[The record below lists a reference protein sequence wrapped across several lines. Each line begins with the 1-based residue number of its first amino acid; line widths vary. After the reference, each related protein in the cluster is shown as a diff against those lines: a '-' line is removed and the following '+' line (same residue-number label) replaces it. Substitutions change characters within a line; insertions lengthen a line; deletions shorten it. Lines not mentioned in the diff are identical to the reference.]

1 MANPAYAP
9 TFPAWSGA
17 TPAAGHPNADQ
28 VEECLTN
35 QLGSAAGGPETYP
48 VKLGADHGSWQCRDM
63 ATIHQSMGI
72 SSATFDKFVM
82 IAAAKLTSL
91 GVSSADVATIGTVL
105 NGAKP

>member
-63 ATIHQSMGI
+63 GTIHQSMGI
-72 SSATFDKFVM
+72 SIATFDKVVM
-82 IAAAKLTSL
+82 MAAAKRAGL
-91 GVSSADVATIGTVL
+91 GVAGDHGVSACAVR
-105 NGAKP
+105 NGSTP